1 MAQVQGRRGVTKG
14 LMLAI
19 LLGSALAMP
28 AVAQTAVKVTL
39 DWKYQGPTSFFLM
52 ALDKGYYKAE
62 GLDVTIDSGQG
73 SAGAVNRVASSAYEL
88 GFADVNALIEYNAA
102 NADKAIKAVMMV
114 YDFPPFGVY
123 ALKSSGITK
132 PADLVGKTLG
142 APVFDA
148 SYKLFPAFAQ
158 KVGIDATA
166 VPRKNMDPSL
176 REAMLVR
183 KEVDFI
189 SGHYFSS
196 FLDLKAKGVKAEDI
210 VAMRYSDF
218 GMDFYG
224 NGLIASPK
232 IIAEKPEAVK
242 SFIRA
247 TLKGLKEM
255 IADPKAGI
263 AATKKKDPLIEEA
276 LEMERLELAIS
287 TNIVTPNVKRDGI
300 GGVDMARLKRS
311 IDQVALAATL
321 KTVPTPEQVFDA
333 SFLPPAADRKL

>member
-1 MAQVQGRRGVTKG
+1 
-14 LMLAI
+14 
-19 LLGSALAMP
+19 
-28 AVAQTAVKVTL
+28 
-39 DWKYQGPTSFFLM
+39 
-52 ALDKGYYKAE
+52 YKAE

-158 KVGIDATA
+158 KVGIDAAA

-196 FLDLKAKGVKAEDI
+196 FLDLKAKGVKGEDI

-242 SFIRA
+242 GFIRA
-247 TLKGLKEM
+247 TIKGLKDM

-263 AATKKKDPLIEEA
+263 AATKKKDPLIEEP

-311 IDQVALAATL
+311 IDQV
-321 KTVPTPEQVFDA
+321 PCRQ
-333 SFLPPAADRKL
+333 